1 MTIRLHDRLL
11 SNVLDFRAS
20 QASNPIAG
28 FRPLI
33 EIDLDALS
41 ASKNLP
47 ARPRRTRIWELG
59 GSLHC
64 SIIGTC
70 LSTAELCHVLVQLKV
85 NGMQAADEHDLH
97 SFGVG
102 LASKRELGAKLLQK
116 ALDRRHERAIKAFA
130 AAKDTE
136 TLRSLWKDALNKGDI
151 PGAYWAV
158 LTHPETDDALIK
170 LAFGDVHMLSHLVGT
185 ANRADIRR
193 LRELEAENAAFTDE
207 LRRARQQIRD
217 GFASRDQII
226 RQLNELLAKYDQPV
240 QPQASASDGGRNDIA
255 AMEEVIRDLSKKL
268 ARDGARRENAEAR
281 VTALT
286 AALHDKEH
294 RLQVL
299 SNESEAL
306 RRELDMVERHFQTGV
321 EFYGAERIDR
331 SRRHSNSVCRR
342 PGEPDPAIT
351 RPRRKLGRT
360 VSQSRRR
367 LGAKSW
373 TIAGFRQSRGRRAV
387 SGRLCEPRRRRRHQA
402 GVPANRHAVLAIAI
416 REPRLPDGCAPG
428 PTTNSAER
436 RRDHAVAATGTLIT
450 CGSM

>member
-70 LSTAELCHVLVQLKV
+70 LSTAELRHVLVQLKV

-321 EFYGAERIDR
+321 ESTAPSESIDLAGTAILYVGGR
-331 SRRHSNSVCRR
+331 ANQIPQLRALVESSGGQFLNHDGGLEQSLGQLPGFVSRADVVLF
-342 PGEPDPAIT
+342 PADC
-351 RPRRKLGRT
+351 
-360 VSQSRRR
+360 VS
-367 LGAKSW
+367 
-373 TIAGFRQSRGRRAV
+373 
-387 SGRLCEPRRRRRHQA
+387 
-402 GVPANRHAVLAIAI
+402 HA
-416 REPRLPDGCAPG
+416 
-428 PTTNSAER
+428 
-436 RRDHAVAATGTLIT
+436 AVAAIKRACRQTATPYSPLRSASLACLMAALPALQQTQLSAAEIT
-450 CGSM
+450 P